1 MAGGGEADG
10 RRVGESL
17 FTPEL
22 GRVVCARVASGESL
36 SAIEIDPAMPC
47 RQTVRNWARADSEGF
62 GAQLVT
68 AMAQA
73 RLARR
78 VRERRAMDLW
88 RARPNRRGQPST
100 YTPERGREICDRL
113 ANGESMVSIA
123 RDPAMPCA
131 GTIYGWVQKFPDF
144 EDMYVIARRLQAD
157 YLFDEAREVALGV
170 TPNTVWAR
178 RLQFD
183 VIRWQTARLAPR
195 KYCERLVI
203 AQGAQEMALEAAEA
217 AEAAG
222 GGGMTVI
229 VKRFSDVTPEEVA
242 EAEAYE
248 ARLAR
253 GGR

>member
-1 MAGGGEADG
+1 MADGSKAGGW
-10 RRVGESL
+10 RPGESL
-17 FTPEL
+17 FTSEL
-22 GRVVCARVASGESL
+22 GQVVCARVASGESL
-36 SAIEIDPAMPC
+36 SAIETDPAMPC
-47 RQTVRNWARADSEGF
+47 RQTIRNWARADGEGF
-62 GAQLVT
+62 GAQLMA
-68 AMAQA
+68 AMRQA

-78 VRERRAMDLW
+78 VHERRAMDLW
-88 RARPNRRGQPST
+88 RARPRPNRRGQPST

-131 GTIYGWVQKFPDF
+131 GTIYGWVHKFPDF

-170 TPNTVWAR
+170 TPHTVWAR

-183 VIRWQTARLAPR
+183 VIRWQTARMAPR

-203 AQGAQEMALEAAEA
+203 AKGAQEMALEAA
-217 AEAAG
+217 G
-222 GGGMTVI
+222 DGQGMTVI
-229 VKRFSDVTPEEVA
+229 VKRFSDVSPEEEA